1 MCSASFRCSRQLT
14 IPMWYN
20 LRDLTDPQEASGIL
34 SRAVGMSAV
43 DRKRYVASEIIKKL
57 RQTGLPGPF
66 EVVEADDAEGK
77 LTDQVQVRSHGKN
90 NRDGWAI

>member
-1 MCSASFRCSRQLT
+1 
-14 IPMWYN
+14 MWYSVF
-20 LRDLTDPQEASGIL
+20 DVMDPQEAANL
-34 SRAVGMSAV
+34 MSRVRELPKPERHHIMGA
-43 DRKRYVASEIIKKL
+43 EIIKKL

-77 LTDQVQVRSHGKN
+77 LTDQVQVRSHGKH